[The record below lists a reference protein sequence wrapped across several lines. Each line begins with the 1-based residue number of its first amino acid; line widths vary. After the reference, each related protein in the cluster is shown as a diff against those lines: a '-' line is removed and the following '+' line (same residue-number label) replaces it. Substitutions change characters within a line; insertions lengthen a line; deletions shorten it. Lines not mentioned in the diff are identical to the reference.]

1 MKPLAIAHRGY
12 HHQYFE
18 NTKEA
23 FIEASKMD
31 YYGIET
37 DIHLTKDNV
46 WITHHN
52 DDIVSGG
59 QKYLIKEHTLEEL
72 MALPLDNDLGHK
84 NATVCLFTDY
94 LKICKESGK
103 RPIIEIKNSPKLKDI
118 KKMALYV
125 DEYMGFDNVTFIG
138 FYPWPLMK
146 LRFLFKKRVHLQQLI
161 GNQHQELINTA
172 ILFKMDIDYDYRE
185 LTKEKIDR
193 MHKHKL
199 KVNVWTVNDI
209 DVLRKF
215 EELGVDYIT
224 GDNFSQ
230 KD

>member
-23 FIEASKMD
+23 FLEASKMD
-31 YYGIET
+31 FYGIET
-37 DIHLTKDNV
+37 DIHLTKDHV

-59 QKYLIKEHTLEEL
+59 KKYLIKDLTLKEL
-72 MALPLDNDLGHK
+72 LALPLDNDLGHK
-84 NATVCLFTDY
+84 NATVCLFEDY

-103 RPIIEIKNSPKLKDI
+103 RPIIEIKNSPKKKDI
-118 KKMALYV
+118 KEMAKFV
-125 DEYMGFDNVTFIG
+125 DQYMGFENVTFIG

-146 LRFLFKKRVHLQQLI
+146 LRMMFHKKVHLQQLI
-161 GNQHQELINTA
+161 GEKYQWLINTA
-172 ILFKMDIDYDYRE
+172 IWCKMDIDYDYHY
-185 LTKEKIDR
+185 LDKKMIDR

-209 DVLRKF
+209 ETLRKF
-215 EELGVDYIT
+215 EEFGVDYIT

>member
-12 HHQYFE
+12 HHRYFE

-37 DIHLTKDNV
+37 DIHLTKDLV

-59 QKYLIKEHTLEEL
+59 KKYLIKDLTLEEI
-72 MALPLDNDLGHK
+72 MKLPLDNDLGHE

-103 RPIIEIKNSPKLKDI
+103 RPIIEIKNSPKKKYL
-118 KKMALYV
+118 KKMALEV
-125 DEYMGFDNVTFIG
+125 DKYMGFDNVTFIA

-146 LRFLFKKRVHLQQLI
+146 LRMMFHKKVHLQQLI
-161 GNQHQELINTA
+161 QYHKELINTA
-172 ILFKMDIDYDYRE
+172 IMFKMDIDYDYKE
-185 LTKEKIDR
+185 LTDKMIKR
-193 MHKHKL
+193 MHKHHL
-199 KVNVWTVNDI
+199 KVNVWTVNDEE
-209 DVLRKF
+209 VLRDLEKR
-215 EELGVDYIT
+215 GVDYIT

>member
-12 HHQYFE
+12 HHKFFE

-23 FIEASKMD
+23 FLEASKMD

-37 DIHLTKDNV
+37 DIHLTKDKV

-59 QKYLIKEHTLEEL
+59 KHYFIKDLTFEEI

-84 NATVCLFTDY
+84 DATVCLFTDY
-94 LKICKESGK
+94 LEICKNSGK
-103 RPIIEIKNSPKLKDI
+103 RPIIEIKNSPKRKDI
-118 KKMALYV
+118 KEMAKFV
-125 DEYMGFDNVTFIG
+125 DSYMGFDNVTFIA

-146 LRFLFKKRVHLQQLI
+146 LRMMFKKKVHLQQLI
-161 GNQHQELINTA
+161 QTHHELIHTA
-172 ILFKMDIDYDYRE
+172 VLFKMDIDYDYNY
-185 LTKEKIDR
+185 LTDKMIKK
-193 MHKHKL
+193 MHKHNL

-209 DVLRKF
+209 EVLRKL
-215 EELGVDYIT
+215 EDMGVDYIT

>member
-12 HHQYFE
+12 HHKYFE

-31 YYGIET
+31 FYGIET
-37 DIHLTKDNV
+37 DIHLTKDKV

-59 QKYLIKEHTLEEL
+59 EKYNICDLTLEEI
-72 MALPLDNDLGHK
+72 MAKKLDNDLGHE

-103 RPIIEIKNSPKLKDI
+103 RPIIEIKNSPKLKYI
-118 KKMALYV
+118 KKMAKFV
-125 DEYMGFDNVTFIG
+125 DEYMGFENVTFIG

-146 LRFLFKKRVHLQQLI
+146 LRLLFHKKVHLQQLI
-161 GNQHQELINTA
+161 QYHHELVKTA
-172 ILFKMDIDYDYRE
+172 ILFKMDVDYDYS
-185 LTKEKIDR
+185 LITEKTIQK
-193 MHKHKL
+193 MHKHNL
-199 KVNVWTVNDI
+199 KVNVWTVNTKEALD
-209 DVLRKF
+209 KMQ
-215 EELGVDYIT
+215 ELGVDYIT
-224 GDNFSQ
+224 GDMFDQNA
-230 KD
+230 